1 MTTKITNT
9 VEAITLEDAKN
20 PWAWAK
26 ENLTE
31 KRREAFYRSL
41 RKLEQQ
47 KNTPEYWEASRI
59 AQNIAD
65 SYYIARYDEVTK
77 IQDEAD
83 EECRKIDEQINELY
97 AIKNKIRETQSQQ
110 IAKIRMA
117 GYQTQGY
124 IEADAEYRAIAEKQ
138 NEIYLP
144 KVAALM
150 QNYAERQQEARQAA
164 AEWANR

>member
-1 MTTKITNT
+1 MATTNT
-9 VEAITLEDAKN
+9 TTEITLDDAKN
-20 PWAWAK
+20 PWAWAR

-41 RKLEQQ
+41 RKLEQE
-47 KNTPEYWEASRI
+47 KNTQEYWAASRI
-59 AQNIAD
+59 ADNIAD

-97 AIKNKIRETQSQQ
+97 AIKNKIRETASEQ
-110 IAKIRMA
+110 ITKIRVA
-117 GYQTQGY
+117 SYQTQGY
-124 IEADAEYRAIAEKQ
+124 KEADAEARAIAQKQ

-150 QNYAERQQEARQAA
+150 QKYAERQQEARQLTT
-164 AEWANR
+164 EWANR